1 MDNKSLLLMGKCPT
15 EPYSLQKEFSC
26 GTLLFAKGQLRRRI
40 KIICKKKIIELM
52 YEYIAET
59 AISTSTLA
67 AQNLSVT
74 FENVYSNT
82 QCPGLARV

>member
-1 MDNKSLLLMGKCPT
+1 M
-15 EPYSLQKEFSC
+15 QKESSC
-26 GTLLFAKGQLRRRI
+26 GTILFAKGQLRRRI
-40 KIICKKKIIELM
+40 EIICKKTIIELM
-52 YEYIAET
+52 YEYTSET

-82 QCPGLARV
+82 QGPGLARV